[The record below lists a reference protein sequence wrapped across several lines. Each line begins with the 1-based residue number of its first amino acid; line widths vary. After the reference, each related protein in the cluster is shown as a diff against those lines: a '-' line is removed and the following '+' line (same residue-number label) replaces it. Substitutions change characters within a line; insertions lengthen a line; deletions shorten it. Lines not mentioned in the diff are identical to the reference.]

1 VTAEALWIRALLG
14 PWAGRESLGDKKP
27 SLRRT
32 DGGIAELVL
41 GWAKVGWMACRKM
54 AGREMGLTRRREGL
68 AFGMFVKRELI
79 DGSHAKA

>member
-1 VTAEALWIRALLG
+1 MHWGGRQGLDGFVAGVTAEALWIRALLG

-41 GWAKVGWMACRKM
+41 GGGAEVGWMACRKM
-54 AGREMGLTRRREGL
+54 AGRERGP
-68 AFGMFVKRELI
+68 
-79 DGSHAKA
+79 HAKA